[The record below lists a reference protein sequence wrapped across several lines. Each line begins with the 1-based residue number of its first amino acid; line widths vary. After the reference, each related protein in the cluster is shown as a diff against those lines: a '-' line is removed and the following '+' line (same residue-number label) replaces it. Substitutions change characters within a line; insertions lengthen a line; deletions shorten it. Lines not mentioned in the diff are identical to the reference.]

1 MPFTARRTHAQPAMF
16 SDMNVTPFID
26 VLLVLLVMFILVI
39 PIATHSLQVPL
50 PTDGGREEIL
60 DINVVNIDRNDQLY
74 WNGAR
79 MDRQQLL
86 NQLASAAELKQQP
99 VVQFDPDALASYET
113 SARTVALIKDAGIK
127 HFAFVGNHEHRNFGK
142 AR

>member
-1 MPFTARRTHAQPAMF
+1 MPPGGVH
-16 SDMNVTPFID
+16 
-26 VLLVLLVMFILVI
+26 
-39 PIATHSLQVPL
+39 PITHSLQIPL

-74 WNGAR
+74 WNGVR
-79 MDRQQLL
+79 LDRQQLL

-99 VVQFDPDALASYET
+99 VVQFEPNALASYET
-113 SARTVALIKDAGIK
+113 SARTVALIKDSGIR
-127 HFAFVGNHEHRNFGK
+127 HFAFVGNHEHRDFGK